1 MLNEY
6 KPTTS
11 YIAIPRRMLYDK
23 RLKFFDFAVY
33 AVVMLAPGN
42 TPVSKREC
50 FEWFHSEDKKITN
63 ALKRLVKR
71 GYLTQES
78 EYPLDV
84 VDWDADDI
92 CRDEYDKTIDLYLFD
107 GRVRL
112 RGE

>member
-11 YIAIPRRMLYDK
+11 YVAIPRQMLCDT
-23 RLKFFDFAVY
+23 RLKSSDIALY
-33 AVVMLAPGN
+33 AGVMICPGN

-50 FEWFHSEDKKITN
+50 FELMHPGDRILHN
-63 ALKRLVKR
+63 ALKRLVKL

-78 EYPLDV
+78 EYPLD

>member
-11 YIAIPRRMLYDK
+11 YVAIPRQMLCDT
-23 RLKFFDFAVY
+23 RLKSSDIAVY
-33 AVVMLAPGN
+33 ASVMLCPGN
-42 TPVSKREC
+42 TPVSKRGC
-50 FEWFHSEDKKITN
+50 FELFHGKQKAID
-63 ALKRLVKR
+63 RLVKL

-78 EYPLDV
+78 EYPLD